1 MIRVVIDTS
10 TVVSA
15 AISPAGPNA
24 RVLALIAD
32 DEIRPYATEAVLLE
46 YERVFEYERLK
57 HLDRRRVAN
66 VLRLIKATA
75 IKVKSAGRLKLS
87 PDEKDN
93 RIYECA
99 AAAKAHYIV
108 TENTQDFPR
117 GYKYTKIVNARQLLA
132 LWAKGKGRK

>member
-15 AISPAGPNA
+15 VISPAGPNA
-24 RVLALIAD
+24 QVLTLVAD

-46 YERVFEYERLK
+46 YERAFKYERLK

-66 VLRLIKATA
+66 VLRLIKAAA

-99 AAAKAHYIV
+99 AAAKAHYNRYR
-108 TENTQDFPR
+108 EHPR
-117 GYKYTKIVNARQLLA
+117 FSARLQVHQNRQRPPTA
-132 LWAKGKGRK
+132 GPVGKGEGKR

>member
-66 VLRLIKATA
+66 VLRLIKAAA

>member
-1 MIRVVIDTS
+1 
-10 TVVSA
+10 
-15 AISPAGPNA
+15 
-24 RVLALIAD
+24 LIAD
-32 DEIRPYATEAVLLE
+32 DEIRPYATDAVLLE

-57 HLDRRRVAN
+57 RLDRRRVAN
-66 VLRLIKATA
+66 VLRLIKAA
-75 IKVKSAGRLKLS
+75 VIKVKSGGRLKLS

-117 GYKYTKIVNARQLLA
+117 GYRYTKIVNARQLLA
-132 LWAKGKGRK
+132 LWAKSEGKK